1 MAKVNNNPE
10 LNELAKTY
18 KDICDRFNA
27 LEAEK
32 KAYNGMI
39 KTMMAENGIKKYV
52 SPDGISLSVSV
63 SNRTTYDEEGL
74 LKFAHTVDINGLIKT
89 KEYVDMDVLE
99 NALYHKQIDSGYIK
113 PFIKVNTVEA
123 LKCSQKELLNE

>member
-52 SPDGISLSVSV
+52 SPDGISLSVSI

-74 LKFAHTVDINGLIKT
+74 LKFAHTVGIDGLIKT

-99 NALYHKQIDSGYIK
+99 NALYHKQIDSGNIK

>member
-39 KTMMAENGIKKYV
+39 KNMMAENGIKKYV

-74 LKFAHTVDINGLIKT
+74 LKFAHTVDVDGLIKT

-99 NALYHKQIDSGYIK
+99 NALYHKQIDSGNIK

>member
-1 MAKVNNNPE
+1 MAKNNPE

-18 KDICDRFNA
+18 KDICDRFTA

-32 KAYNGMI
+32 KAYNNII
-39 KTMMAENGIKKYV
+39 KTMMAENDIKKYV
-52 SPDGISLSVSV
+52 SPDGISLSVST
-63 SNRTTYDEEGL
+63 SNRTTYDEDGL
-74 LKFAHTVDINGLIKT
+74 LKFAHTIDVNGLVKT

-99 NALYHKQIDSGYIK
+99 NALYHKQISSDDIK
-113 PFIKVNTVEA
+113 PFINVKVVES